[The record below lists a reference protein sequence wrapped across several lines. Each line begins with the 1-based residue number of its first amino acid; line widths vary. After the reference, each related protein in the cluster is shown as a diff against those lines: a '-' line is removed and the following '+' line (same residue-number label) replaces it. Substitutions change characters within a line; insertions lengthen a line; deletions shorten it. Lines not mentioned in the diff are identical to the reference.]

1 METKCF
7 FDVRALRNDRLDR
20 LLTALYMSTVV
31 RLNEGRSQFLQEGQ
45 STRRQIRHY
54 YIHETPLCTS
64 QKKVRCSALFARKPA
79 AAADRSPKI
88 SVFTGVVGVAV
99 SSILDS
105 VRSCLV
111 RVFGEDVKRSCTI
124 VPSRLHVRWTV
135 SELFGWQRMSAQA
148 VQLLPGGLKTQRHG
162 KGFVMQPG

>member
-7 FDVRALRNDRLDR
+7 FDVRALWDDRLDR

-31 RLNEGRSQFLQEGQ
+31 RLKEGRSQFLQEGQ

-64 QKKVRCSALFARKPA
+64 KKKYAAVLCSLGSLPRP
-79 AAADRSPKI
+79 ADRSPKI

-99 SSILDS
+99 SNILDS
-105 VRSCLV
+105 VRSFLV
-111 RVFGEDVKRSCTI
+111 S
-124 VPSRLHVRWTV
+124 L
-135 SELFGWQRMSAQA
+135 M
-148 VQLLPGGLKTQRHG
+148 
-162 KGFVMQPG
+162 M